1 MIFSTPLKNINLK
14 TIYMNTQQNLYR
26 HLQLTFLIL
35 LFTHLSKAQS
45 NPPVLKP
52 AIKKVSLQGPFSS
65 YFSKLQLYKIKISG
79 SSAQILATQTNAVGK
94 SEVGVSLP
102 QAANSTV
109 VNGSP
114 SAQREGNAI
123 CETQGYLLDHTN
135 AGLFNTLERALPTTI
150 FPGAF
155 LNAQTILSKR
165 PAAYNAPN
173 RSPLTIAISIND
185 QSDIKTFTAANFG
198 STYEQELHA
207 QLRNTSFGTSIP
219 AFILSKITEVSSEV
233 ELRAKLN
240 MTVGVMVPLEEFG
253 IPVEISNGISGGAS
267 VSGSRK
273 LRTYIITYEQP
284 MYDYTV
290 KENDRNLFFSTPN
303 SAAQHTNAV
312 LVRSVI
318 YGRRVLIVVKSQ
330 EDEATVSTTVRQRL
344 GISLT
349 GTELAG
355 FTLGS
360 KIDGS
365 ILTKFSQQIKSF
377 TAMVQGGN
385 PALANKVISDPNA
398 IKGYFEDPNAA
409 ILRANT
415 GEVPIQ
421 YVLERVSADAV
432 IGVRSTANFNAEFC
446 VEPTY
451 KIEVIYKG
459 IKCYKV
465 VEAPFD
471 DKEDVFGSASVNGKS
486 VVSIPENDAVSIKGG
501 ETKSD
506 QKIININ
513 SNITLGQLIDYA
525 LTFSTNLK
533 DWEPLHKPEFELD
546 EPIEGKYIINNNR
559 LNTIVGIQPGQS
571 KVLDGQR
578 EVRLYENGETS
589 NASIA
594 VLYQVRVTRN

>member
-1 MIFSTPLKNINLK
+1 
-14 TIYMNTQQNLYR
+14 MNTKQNLRKYLR
-26 HLQLTFLIL
+26 LAYGLV
-35 LFTHLSKAQS
+35 LFTQASLGQS
-45 NPPVLKP
+45 NPTVLKP
-52 AIKKVSLQGPFSS
+52 VINKGLTQGTFSS
-65 YFSKLQLYKIKISG
+65 YFNKLQLYKTKISG
-79 SSAQILATQTNAVGK
+79 STTQILATQTNAVGK
-94 SEVGVSLP
+94 SEVGVNLP
-102 QAANSTV
+102 KAANNTV

-114 SAQREGNAI
+114 STQREGNAI
-123 CETQGYLLDHTN
+123 CETQGYLLDHMN
-135 AGLFNTLERALPTTI
+135 AGLFNSLERSLPTTI

-155 LNAQTILSKR
+155 LNAQTILNKR

-185 QSDIKTFTAANFG
+185 HSDIKTYTATGFG

-219 AFILSKITEVSSEV
+219 AFLVSKITEVASEV

-290 KENDRNLFFSTPN
+290 KENDRSLFFSIPN
-303 SAAQHTNAV
+303 TASQHTNAV
-312 LVRSVI
+312 LVRSVV

-360 KIDGS
+360 RIDGS
-365 ILTKFSQQIKSF
+365 VLTKFNQQIKSF

-409 ILRANT
+409 VLRANT

-471 DKEDVFGSASVNGKS
+471 DKEDVFGSCSVNSKN
-486 VVSIPENDAVSIKGG
+486 VVSISEDDAVSIKQG

-506 QKIININ
+506 QKIVPINN
-513 SNITLGQLIDYA
+513 NITLGQLIDFT

-533 DWEPLHKPEFELD
+533 DWEPLHKPKFELD
-546 EPIEGKYIINNNR
+546 EPIDGKYIINNNR
-559 LNTIVGIQPGQS
+559 LNTIVGIQPGES
-571 KVLDGQR
+571 KILDGQR
-578 EVRLYENGETS
+578 EVRLYENAETS
-589 NASIA
+589 NSSIA